1 MLSRGP
7 IPSVFDLHY
16 YQIILYYSADQ
27 MELPGST
34 HRIEILG
41 EATLALRNQEL
52 WIVSW
57 LVGIAVT
64 AKATDVCCK

>member
-1 MLSRGP
+1 
-7 IPSVFDLHY
+7 
-16 YQIILYYSADQ
+16 